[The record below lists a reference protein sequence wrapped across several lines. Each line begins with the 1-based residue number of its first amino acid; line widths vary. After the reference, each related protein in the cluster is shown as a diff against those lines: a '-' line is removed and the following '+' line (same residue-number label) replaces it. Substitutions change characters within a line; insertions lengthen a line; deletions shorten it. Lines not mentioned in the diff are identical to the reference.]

1 MPGSSSPDGGRGAL
15 AQPSDGVTLPAALGR
30 YRVLRLL
37 GEGAMG
43 RVLLAHDPV
52 LDREVALKH
61 LRDDLRIP
69 RDVREQLVVRM
80 RHEAR
85 AAARVTHPNL
95 VTLHD
100 VGEDPDFGLYLV
112 FEYVEGLTLK
122 QHLAERPLSAAQ
134 AARLARELGEALTI
148 AHRAG
153 IVHRDIK
160 PENIILSTKGGK
172 IADFGIARIPDSTLT
187 HQGGL
192 MGTPAYSAPETFRAG
207 RFSPESDQFSLAAV
221 MYEAIS
227 GRRAFPG
234 DDAVS
239 VASKIASDEPPPI
252 ARELCVP
259 PSLDHVLA
267 RGMCKRPEDR
277 YPSCE
282 AFGAAFADCLAWATS
297 SQMPRRMLEAPAAA
311 ALPSEPDALRAD
323 LGDDEFPPRERKTGQ
338 VILGAAVVVATA
350 LLLVRTALRSSD
362 APEEHPAAAAT
373 AAPAVSSSPAPPRPR
388 ASPPARPARPKPDP
402 DDAVSPAPRATG
414 SAGTG
419 EASASAPGD
428 AESRPASI
436 ALPEPERAGDAG
448 APHVDEPDVD
458 TDGPGA
464 PETDD
469 PGAMGTDDR
478 GAMET
483 DDRGAMETRAPGAPE
498 TRAPDAPETRAPGA
512 LDAGAPDAAPR

>member
-15 AQPSDGVTLPAALGR
+15 AKPSDRAVLPASLGR
-30 YRVLRLL
+30 YHVQRLL

-43 RVLLAHDPV
+43 RVLLAHDPL
-52 LDREVALKH
+52 LDRDVALKH

-112 FEYVEGLTLK
+112 FEYVEGPTLK
-122 QHLAERPLSAAQ
+122 QQLLERPLSAAQ

-207 RFSPESDQFSLAAV
+207 KFSPESDQFSLAAV
-221 MYEAIS
+221 MFEAIS
-227 GRRAFPG
+227 GKRAFPG

-239 VASKIASDEPPPI
+239 VASKIASDEPPSL
-252 ARELCVP
+252 ARELGVP
-259 PSLDHVLA
+259 PSLDQVLA
-267 RGMCKRPEDR
+267 RGLSKRPEDR
-277 YPSCE
+277 YPSCD
-282 AFGAAFADCLAWATS
+282 AFGAAFADSLEWAAS
-297 SQMPRRMLEAPAAA
+297 SQMPRRMLEAPVAAAA
-311 ALPSEPDALRAD
+311 ALSTEPGATRAD
-323 LGDDEFPPRERKTGQ
+323 PIDDHFPPRERKMGQ
-338 VILGAAVVVATA
+338 IVLGAAVVVATA
-350 LLLVRTALRSSD
+350 MLLVRTAMRSTD
-362 APEEHPAAAAT
+362 APVEAPPAG
-373 AAPAVSSSPAPPRPR
+373 AAPSASSAPTPPRPR
-388 ASPPARPARPKPDP
+388 VVPATRPARPKHEPADTASP
-402 DDAVSPAPRATG
+402 ASPAPRTTG
-414 SAGTG
+414 SAEPSASPSG
-419 EASASAPGD
+419 SASAPNPPATD
-428 AESRPASI
+428 AI
-436 ALPEPERAGDAG
+436 PEDDDDEAADAG
-448 APHVDEPDVD
+448 
-458 TDGPGA
+458 T

-469 PGAMGTDDR
+469 FGGPQTTEGD
-478 GAMET
+478 
-483 DDRGAMETRAPGAPE
+483 
-498 TRAPDAPETRAPGA
+498 APDAGA
-512 LDAGAPDAAPR
+512 VDAAAR

>member
-1 MPGSSSPDGGRGAL
+1 MPGSSSPDDGRGAL
-15 AQPSDGVTLPAALGR
+15 GPPSDCAALPAALGR
-30 YRVLRLL
+30 YHVQRLL

-52 LDREVALKH
+52 LDRDVALKH

-112 FEYVEGLTLK
+112 FEYVEGPTLK
-122 QHLAERPLSAAQ
+122 QQLLDRPLSAAQ

-160 PENIILSTKGGK
+160 PENIILSAKGGK

-207 RFSPESDQFSLAAV
+207 KFSPESDQFSLAAV

-227 GRRAFPG
+227 GKRAFPG

-239 VASKIASDEPPPI
+239 VASKIASDEPSPI
-252 ARELCVP
+252 ARELGVP
-259 PSLDHVLA
+259 PSLDQVLA
-267 RGMCKRPEDR
+267 RGLSKRPEER
-277 YPSCE
+277 YPSCD
-282 AFGAAFADCLAWATS
+282 AFGAAFADSLEWAAS
-297 SQMPRRMLEAPAAA
+297 SQMPRRMLEPPVAASA
-311 ALPSEPDALRAD
+311 ALATDPGALRAD
-323 LGDDEFPPRERKTGQ
+323 PLDDDFPPRERKTGQ
-338 VILGAAVVVATA
+338 IVLGAAVVVATA
-350 LLLVRTALRSSD
+350 MLLVRTAMRSTD
-362 APEEHPAAAAT
+362 TPVEAPPAETAPAASAT
-373 AAPAVSSSPAPPRPR
+373 AASSSATADPEAPRPR
-388 ASPPARPARPKPDP
+388 VSPSARPARPKHEPGDT
-402 DDAVSPAPRATG
+402 AAHAPRATG
-414 SAGTG
+414 SA
-419 EASASAPGD
+419 EPSASATGSAP
-428 AESRPASI
+428 SQPASVAI
-436 ALPEPERAGDAG
+436 PEDEEHEEAADAG
-448 APHVDEPDVD
+448 TQETNDID
-458 TDGPGA
+458 A
-464 PETDD
+464 PETDE
-469 PGAMGTDDR
+469 P
-478 GAMET
+478 
-483 DDRGAMETRAPGAPE
+483 
-498 TRAPDAPETRAPGA
+498 
-512 LDAGAPDAAPR
+512 GAPDAGAADAAAR

>member
-15 AQPSDGVTLPAALGR
+15 AQPSDCAVLPAALGR
-30 YRVLRLL
+30 YHVQRLL

-52 LDREVALKH
+52 LDRDVALKH

-69 RDVREQLVVRM
+69 RDVREQLIVRM

-112 FEYVEGLTLK
+112 FEYVEGPTLK
-122 QHLAERPLSAAQ
+122 QHLLERPLSAAQ

-160 PENIILSTKGGK
+160 PENIILSAKGGK

-207 RFSPESDQFSLAAV
+207 KFSPESDQFSLAAV

-227 GRRAFPG
+227 GKRAFPG

-239 VASKIASDEPPPI
+239 VASKIASDEPPPV
-252 ARELCVP
+252 ARELGVP
-259 PSLDHVLA
+259 PSLDQVLA
-267 RGMCKRPEDR
+267 RGLSKRPEER
-277 YPSCE
+277 YPSCD
-282 AFGAAFADCLAWATS
+282 AFGAAFADSLEWAAS
-297 SQMPRRMLEAPAAA
+297 SQMPRRVLESSAAA
-311 ALPSEPDALRAD
+311 TAALAMEPGALRAD
-323 LGDDEFPPRERKTGQ
+323 PLDDDFPPRERKTGQ
-338 VILGAAVVVATA
+338 IVLGAAVVVATA
-350 LLLVRTALRSSD
+350 MLLVRTAMRSTD
-362 APEEHPAAAAT
+362 APAEAPPAETTPAASSSAAAA
-373 AAPAVSSSPAPPRPR
+373 AEPEPEPPRPR
-388 ASPPARPARPKPDP
+388 VAPSARPARPKHE
-402 DDAVSPAPRATG
+402 PADTAAPATRPTG
-414 SAGTG
+414 SA
-419 EASASAPGD
+419 EPSASPTGSAP
-428 AESRPASI
+428 SRPASVGI
-436 ALPEPERAGDAG
+436 PEDDEREADAG
-448 APHVDEPDVD
+448 TPEATDV
-458 TDGPGA
+458 GA
-464 PETDD
+464 PETDE
-469 PGAMGTDDR
+469 P
-478 GAMET
+478 
-483 DDRGAMETRAPGAPE
+483 
-498 TRAPDAPETRAPGA
+498 
-512 LDAGAPDAAPR
+512 GAPDAGAADAAAR

>member
-1 MPGSSSPDGGRGAL
+1 MPRSSSPDGGHGAL
-15 AQPSDGVTLPAALGR
+15 APPSDGAVLPAALGR
-30 YRVLRLL
+30 YHVQRLL

-52 LDREVALKH
+52 LDRDVALKH

-112 FEYVEGLTLK
+112 FEYVEGPTLK
-122 QHLAERPLSAAQ
+122 QHLLERPLSAAQ

-160 PENIILSTKGGK
+160 PENIILSANGGK

-207 RFSPESDQFSLAAV
+207 KFSPESDQFSLAAV

-239 VASKIASDEPPPI
+239 VASKIASDDPPPI
-252 ARELCVP
+252 AQEVGAP
-259 PSLDHVLA
+259 PSLDQVLA
-267 RGMCKRPEDR
+267 RGLSKRPEDR
-277 YPSCE
+277 YPSCD
-282 AFGAAFADCLAWATS
+282 AFGAAFADSLEWAAS
-297 SQMPRRMLEAPAAA
+297 SQLPRRMLEGPAAA
-311 ALPSEPDALRAD
+311 TAALSTEPGAVRAD
-323 LGDDEFPPRERKTGQ
+323 PLGDDFPPRERKMGQ
-338 VILGAAVVVATA
+338 VVLGAAVVVATA
-350 LLLVRTALRSSD
+350 VLLVRTAMRSTD
-362 APEEHPAAAAT
+362 APIEEPPAQ
-373 AAPAVSSSPAPPRPR
+373 AAPAASSAAPRPS
-388 ASPPARPARPKPDP
+388 AVPSARPARPKHG
-402 DDAVSPAPRATG
+402 AAETSLPAASSSSSTPRATG
-414 SAGTG
+414 SA
-419 EASASAPGD
+419 EPSASPPD
-428 AESRPASI
+428 SDPSRPASVTLPEDEHG
-436 ALPEPERAGDAG
+436 ADAGTPEPE
-448 APHVDEPDVD
+448 VDDL
-458 TDGPGA
+458 
-464 PETDD
+464 
-469 PGAMGTDDR
+469 
-478 GAMET
+478 
-483 DDRGAMETRAPGAPE
+483 
-498 TRAPDAPETRAPGA
+498 DAPETTDTEPDPPDAP
-512 LDAGAPDAAPR
+512 DAGAADAAAR

>member
-15 AQPSDGVTLPAALGR
+15 AQPSDCAVLPAALGR
-30 YRVLRLL
+30 YHVQRLL

-52 LDREVALKH
+52 LDRDVALKH

-69 RDVREQLVVRM
+69 RDVREQLIVRM

-112 FEYVEGLTLK
+112 FEYVEGPTLK
-122 QHLAERPLSAAQ
+122 QHLLERPLSAAQ

-160 PENIILSTKGGK
+160 PENIILSAKGGK

-207 RFSPESDQFSLAAV
+207 KFSPESDQFSLAAV

-227 GRRAFPG
+227 GQRAFPG

-239 VASKIASDEPPPI
+239 VASKIASDVPPPV
-252 ARELCVP
+252 ARELGVP
-259 PSLDHVLA
+259 PSLDQVLA
-267 RGMCKRPEDR
+267 RGLSKRPEER
-277 YPSCE
+277 FPSCE
-282 AFGAAFADCLAWATS
+282 AFGAAFADSLEWAAS
-297 SQMPRRMLEAPAAA
+297 SQMPRRVLESSAAA
-311 ALPSEPDALRAD
+311 TAALATEPGALRPD
-323 LGDDEFPPRERKTGQ
+323 PLDDDFPPRERKTGQ
-338 VILGAAVVVATA
+338 IVLGAAVVVATA
-350 LLLVRTALRSSD
+350 MLLVRTAMRSTD
-362 APEEHPAAAAT
+362 APVEAPPAETAPAASSSAAAA
-373 AAPAVSSSPAPPRPR
+373 AEAEPPRPR
-388 ASPPARPARPKPDP
+388 VAPSARPARPKHEPGDT
-402 DDAVSPAPRATG
+402 AAPAPRATG
-414 SAGTG
+414 SA
-419 EASASAPGD
+419 EPSASPTGSAP
-428 AESRPASI
+428 SRPASVGI
-436 ALPEPERAGDAG
+436 PEDDEHEEDAG
-448 APHVDEPDVD
+448 APEA
-458 TDGPGA
+458 TDIGA
-464 PETDD
+464 PETNE
-469 PGAMGTDDR
+469 P
-478 GAMET
+478 
-483 DDRGAMETRAPGAPE
+483 
-498 TRAPDAPETRAPGA
+498 
-512 LDAGAPDAAPR
+512 GAPDAGAADAAAR